1 MTNNIKL
8 SARKTSFILAVSC
21 ILFSVIAT
29 YLYIN
34 HQIDLT
40 RYTTP
45 IILGTVVIIIT
56 CGGLQR
62 VFYIFLTD
70 ECPQLFSDNQRNS
83 IPDKVIPKP
92 DMIIEE
98 CSEPTVEVSDI
109 EMIEVSNATE
119 VISMIE
125 LPEKTKNTDTTE
137 NKAVS
142 SEIVTSITISEQH
155 DDSKEIKVLEQQ
167 PTSEVKPE
175 AFSYL
180 QGFES
185 RMEEIQK
192 EELERKIMI
201 INAIHEYV
209 TYSTAKFLTKENLLI
224 LHENIDHLASGQS
237 DLYKPIRSKMETKN
251 LTFNDL
257 PTVVGELCKRIES
270 LETVLKNSLA
280 VQNKVKENH
289 HVPMTVDEV
298 CTYLGISKSSFYYKV
313 KHGGIPVIKQGKHLF
328 VYRDELDKWLETGRK
343 VQVPLTFEEEQTQML
358 AAIRRKANPKNV

>member
-70 ECPQLFSDNQRNS
+70 ECPQIFSDNQRNS

-119 VISMIE
+119 VIS
-125 LPEKTKNTDTTE
+125 LKF
-137 NKAVS
+137 
-142 SEIVTSITISEQH
+142 
-155 DDSKEIKVLEQQ
+155 
-167 PTSEVKPE
+167 PTP
-175 AFSYL
+175 
-180 QGFES
+180 
-185 RMEEIQK
+185 
-192 EELERKIMI
+192 
-201 INAIHEYV
+201 
-209 TYSTAKFLTKENLLI
+209 
-224 LHENIDHLASGQS
+224 
-237 DLYKPIRSKMETKN
+237 
-251 LTFNDL
+251 
-257 PTVVGELCKRIES
+257 
-270 LETVLKNSLA
+270 
-280 VQNKVKENH
+280 
-289 HVPMTVDEV
+289 
-298 CTYLGISKSSFYYKV
+298 
-313 KHGGIPVIKQGKHLF
+313 
-328 VYRDELDKWLETGRK
+328 
-343 VQVPLTFEEEQTQML
+343 
-358 AAIRRKANPKNV
+358 

>member
-1 MTNNIKL
+1 MYP
-8 SARKTSFILAVSC
+8 
-21 ILFSVIAT
+21 FSVIAT

-45 IILGTVVIIIT
+45 IILGTVVIITT

-70 ECPQLFSDNQRNS
+70 ECPQIFSDNQRNS

-125 LPEKTKNTDTTE
+125 LPEKTKNTDTTK
-137 NKAVS
+137 NKAAS
-142 SEIVTSITISEQH
+142 SEIVTSITISEKH
-155 DDSKEIKVLEQQ
+155 DDSKEVKVLEQQ

-192 EELERKIMI
+192 EELEK
-201 INAIHEYV
+201 NNDYKS
-209 TYSTAKFLTKENLLI
+209 YS
-224 LHENIDHLASGQS
+224 
-237 DLYKPIRSKMETKN
+237 
-251 LTFNDL
+251 
-257 PTVVGELCKRIES
+257 
-270 LETVLKNSLA
+270 
-280 VQNKVKENH
+280 
-289 HVPMTVDEV
+289 
-298 CTYLGISKSSFYYKV
+298 
-313 KHGGIPVIKQGKHLF
+313 
-328 VYRDELDKWLETGRK
+328 
-343 VQVPLTFEEEQTQML
+343 
-358 AAIRRKANPKNV
+358 

>member
-70 ECPQLFSDNQRNS
+70 ECPQIFSDNQRNS
-83 IPDKVIPKP
+83 IADKVIPKP

-180 QGFES
+180 QRFES

-201 INAIHEYV
+201 IKAIHEYV

-224 LHENIDHLASGQS
+224 LHENIDH
-237 DLYKPIRSKMETKN
+237 
-251 LTFNDL
+251 
-257 PTVVGELCKRIES
+257 
-270 LETVLKNSLA
+270 
-280 VQNKVKENH
+280 
-289 HVPMTVDEV
+289 
-298 CTYLGISKSSFYYKV
+298 
-313 KHGGIPVIKQGKHLF
+313 
-328 VYRDELDKWLETGRK
+328 
-343 VQVPLTFEEEQTQML
+343 
-358 AAIRRKANPKNV
+358 

>member
-70 ECPQLFSDNQRNS
+70 ECPQIFSDNQRNS

-125 LPEKTKNTDTTE
+125 LPEKTKNTDTTK
-137 NKAVS
+137 NKAAS
-142 SEIVTSITISEQH
+142 SEIVTSITISEKH
-155 DDSKEIKVLEQQ
+155 DDSKEVKVLEQQ

-175 AFSYL
+175 ATFTNDLGADSL
-180 QGFES
+180 DTVELI
-185 RMEEIQK
+185 M
-192 EELERKIMI
+192 ELEKEFNITIPDDQAEKIVTVGDAI
-201 INAIHEYV
+201 SYVEANA
-209 TYSTAKFLTKENLLI
+209 K
-224 LHENIDHLASGQS
+224 
-237 DLYKPIRSKMETKN
+237 
-251 LTFNDL
+251 
-257 PTVVGELCKRIES
+257 
-270 LETVLKNSLA
+270 
-280 VQNKVKENH
+280 
-289 HVPMTVDEV
+289 
-298 CTYLGISKSSFYYKV
+298 
-313 KHGGIPVIKQGKHLF
+313 
-328 VYRDELDKWLETGRK
+328 
-343 VQVPLTFEEEQTQML
+343 
-358 AAIRRKANPKNV
+358 

>member
-70 ECPQLFSDNQRNS
+70 ECPQIFSDNQRNS

-109 EMIEVSNATE
+109 EMIEVSNTTE

-125 LPEKTKNTDTTE
+125 LPEKTKNTDRQKIKLSALKSLHPLQYQ
-137 NKAVS
+137 NSMMIRKK
-142 SEIVTSITISEQH
+142 
-155 DDSKEIKVLEQQ
+155 SKFW
-167 PTSEVKPE
+167 S
-175 AFSYL
+175 
-180 QGFES
+180 
-185 RMEEIQK
+185 
-192 EELERKIMI
+192 
-201 INAIHEYV
+201 
-209 TYSTAKFLTKENLLI
+209 
-224 LHENIDHLASGQS
+224 
-237 DLYKPIRSKMETKN
+237 
-251 LTFNDL
+251 NDL
-257 PTVVGELCKRIES
+257 PQKLNPKLFHISRDS
-270 LETVLKNSLA
+270 KA
-280 VQNKVKENH
+280 VWKK
-289 HVPMTVDEV
+289 
-298 CTYLGISKSSFYYKV
+298 F
-313 KHGGIPVIKQGKHLF
+313 
-328 VYRDELDKWLETGRK
+328 
-343 VQVPLTFEEEQTQML
+343 
-358 AAIRRKANPKNV
+358 RRKNWREK